1 MANKKSTN
9 HCHSLFK
16 ATNDTHKNPPMGS
29 AVWCHMT
36 KEKLFL
42 KVYMHQTTSP
52 PPELLDKNH
61 KTGTSVCSAR
71 PFVSF
76 SPTLKNKKNQNV
88 KKESLQPKKSK
99 KEKNRW
105 EKKKAPEKLYQKSGC
120 LGFFFLEKGT
130 GRGKHI
136 EMRI

>member
-36 KEKLFL
+36 KENFFFL
-42 KVYMHQTTSP
+42 IYMHQTTSP

-76 SPTLKNKKNQNV
+76 SPTLKNKKKSKHV

-99 KEKNRW
+99 KGKKNRW
-105 EKKKAPEKLYQKSGC
+105 EKKKSTRETLSKKWLFG
-120 LGFFFLEKGT
+120 LFFFF
-130 GRGKHI
+130 
-136 EMRI
+136 